1 MDSIHSGFIT
11 APAGFGRRCAA
22 AALLA
27 AMLAAGC
34 GSYGLPSAGPRH
46 EDIETRLRATPR
58 PAVHLVETDEVVAR
72 RLQER
77 QRPVLFSDL
86 IGPESPMPAVLG
98 PGDGL
103 EIHVFE
109 SPPATLFGGAPVD
122 PRAPSTARATV
133 LPEQVVDAEGLVS
146 VPFAGRVPVAGLT
159 RPQVEAEI
167 ARRLRGKANQP
178 EVVVRQT
185 RNVSAA
191 VTVVGEV
198 AQSQR
203 MPLTAG
209 RERLLDALAA
219 AGGVR
224 QPVHKMSLQLTRGRD
239 FHALPLDLI
248 IRDPRQNVLLRPG
261 DVVTAL
267 HQPMSFTALGATGRN
282 EEVPFEA
289 QGIHLAQALARAGGL
304 LDNRSSPQGVFVFRF
319 EALETLDP
327 APQGISTG
335 PDGRIP
341 VVYRVDLTQPQGFFV
356 LRTFPVLSQ
365 DIVFVSNAPAA
376 DLQKFL
382 NLVFSVVY
390 PLVNVVNATR

>member
-1 MDSIHSGFIT
+1 MISNISGCI
-11 APAGFGRRCAA
+11 AARSVLRRCSALVALVFAA
-22 AALLA
+22 AV
-27 AMLAAGC
+27 AGC
-34 GSYGLPSAGPRH
+34 ASYGLPSAGPRH
-46 EDIETRLRATPR
+46 EDIEARLRAAPR
-58 PAVHLVETDEVVAR
+58 PAVYLVEADDSVAR

-86 IGPESPMPAVLG
+86 IGPETPSQAVLG
-98 PGDGL
+98 PGDGI

-122 PRAPSTARATV
+122 PRAPSTTRATV
-133 LPEQVVDAEGLVS
+133 LPEQVVDAEGQVS
-146 VPFAGRVPVAGLT
+146 VPFAGRVPAAGMT
-159 RPQVEAEI
+159 RPQLEVEI

-198 AQSQR
+198 AQSLR

-267 HQPMSFTALGATGRN
+267 HQPMSFMALGATGRN
-282 EEVPFEA
+282 EEVSFEA

-304 LDNRSSPQGVFVFRF
+304 IDNRSSPQGVFVFRF
-319 EALETLDP
+319 EPPEAFDP
-327 APQGISTG
+327 APQGIAAG

-356 LRTFPVLSQ
+356 LRTFPVQSQ